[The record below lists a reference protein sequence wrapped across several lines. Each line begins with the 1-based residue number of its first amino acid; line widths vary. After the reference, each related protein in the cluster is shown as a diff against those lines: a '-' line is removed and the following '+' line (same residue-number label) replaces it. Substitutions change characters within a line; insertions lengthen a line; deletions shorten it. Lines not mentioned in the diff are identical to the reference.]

1 MERDTYRQALARMLK
16 VDERALTGAQPQ
28 GQVVKRKPRGAA
40 QSPQADKSVVAV
52 NPTLRME
59 SYCIGVLLRKPALLY
74 RLDAKLGEFGLGA
87 LAAEDFEYTD
97 HQLLFGLIR
106 LAVEQDEK
114 DHEQYVAGRLPEMLS
129 EVSRELISQTE
140 GQDRPDEKLL
150 EELLA
155 RFIDLRRA
163 NAMSNNNQLRFL
175 QEEDQQQGGANIKTY
190 QEQSLQLTRLI
201 NSLDKAKRKLTSKR
215 LS

>member
-1 MERDTYRQALARMLK
+1 
-16 VDERALTGAQPQ
+16 
-28 GQVVKRKPRGAA
+28 
-40 QSPQADKSVVAV
+40 
-52 NPTLRME
+52 
-59 SYCIGVLLRKPALLY
+59 
-74 RLDAKLGEFGLGA
+74 
-87 LAAEDFEYTD
+87 
-97 HQLLFGLIR
+97 
-106 LAVEQDEK
+106 
-114 DHEQYVAGRLPEMLS
+114 VAGRLPEMLS